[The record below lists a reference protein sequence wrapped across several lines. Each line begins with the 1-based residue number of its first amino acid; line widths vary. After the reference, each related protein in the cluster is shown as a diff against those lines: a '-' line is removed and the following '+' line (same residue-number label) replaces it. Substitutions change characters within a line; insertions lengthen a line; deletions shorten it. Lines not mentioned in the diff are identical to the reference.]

1 MVLKNDYYDIAYND
15 LLYLQHKLDQP
26 NYNPV
31 SANAQQVAEKLLKSV
46 LELISHN
53 SAESFKTHNLR
64 KINDCLLDNG
74 VDLLLDENSLGF
86 LKDFYFD
93 TKYPGDNFVT
103 VSKDK
108 CNKCLSIM
116 YDVIEHVNNFR
127 RTNGLSTFSFEEK
140 YIVEAKTSDL
150 EKDVLMYCYRSDDAR
165 RAAEIVKDL
174 AEQCPEVYYD
184 EYTTDLERA
193 WKTLSILGEIQN
205 KE

>member
-15 LLYLQHKLDQP
+15 LLYLQHTLNQS

-46 LELISHN
+46 LDLISSD
-53 SAESFKTHNLR
+53 SAELFKTHNLR
-64 KINDCLLDNG
+64 KLNDYLLSNG

-93 TKYPGDNFVT
+93 TKYPGENFVT

-127 RTNGLSTFSFEEK
+127 RTNGLPVFAYNKKFIIEKSTNVDFK
-140 YIVEAKTSDL
+140 
-150 EKDVLMYCYRSDDAR
+150 KDVALYCF
-165 RAAEIVKDL
+165 EHQEKNPNKLVEEL
-174 AEQCPEVYYD
+174 AEQCPEVYYE
-184 EYTTDLERA
+184 EYVSPIERA
-193 WKTLSILGEIQN
+193 WKTLSILGEV
-205 KE
+205 